1 MTQVSRPAQLTSD
14 GIEIIAVERAHGPHP
29 NPVHNGRIVP
39 YSFVD
44 ELLLADGTTR
54 YRCAKPTENGTICNR
69 DTFTNVRSAVGHM
82 PSHNPGK
89 HDPDY
94 PETTLRLL
102 IRMVKAEEM
111 QGRHR
116 GKLERVADE
125 LNRRGVPTLSGM
137 PWIATNV
144 GALYH
149 DHKSRYRVR
158 VHLPKTNTTSATP
171 AATTPS
177 EDTAVT
183 TNATPATVSA
193 RQGLTRRPGIADLNG
208 AGGPDLL
215 ELDAR
220 GRKLT
225 ARANDLVK
233 AVNVL
238 ADELEEFQRGVAAA
252 LVRVA
257 ATNRPDPEILAKA
270 EKYDAMRGLLS

>member
-1 MTQVSRPAQLTSD
+1 MTQVPRSVERTSD
-14 GIEIIAVERAHGPHP
+14 GIEIIAIERAHGPHP
-29 NPVHNGRIVP
+29 NPVHNGMIVP

-44 ELLLADGTTR
+44 ELLLSDGTTR
-54 YRCAKPTENGTICNR
+54 YRCTKPTENGSICNR

-82 PSHNPGK
+82 PSHSPGK

-102 IRMVKAEEM
+102 IRLVKAEEM
-111 QGRHR
+111 QGKHS
-116 GKLERVADE
+116 GKLERVAAE
-125 LNRRGVPTLSGM
+125 LNRRGVPTLSGR
-137 PWIATNV
+137 PWLATNV

-149 DHKSRYRVR
+149 DHKGRYRVR
-158 VHLPKTNTTSATP
+158 VHLPKTGSTTSTP
-171 AATTPS
+171 APSTTS

-183 TNATPATVSA
+183 VPATPATVSA

-208 AGGPDLL
+208 ARGQDLL
-215 ELDAR
+215 DLDAQ

-233 AVNVL
+233 AVNTL
-238 ADELEEFQRGVAAA
+238 AGDLEEFQRGVAAA

-257 ATNRPDPEILAKA
+257 ATSQPDPEVLEKA
-270 EKYDAMRGLLS
+270 RNYDAIKGLLS